1 MQIKIKGKLAFPSV
15 YTPTTFNGEGAAQ
28 FKAICILEANDPQ
41 VVVLDQT
48 TDQVGSEKWTNKW
61 ASVKK
66 ELLQRDKTFVHD
78 GDLKSHLDGF
88 AGRKFI
94 SASSKV
100 KPTVVNF
107 DRTPL
112 DESSGRPYG
121 GCICNFLIDVWA
133 QDNQFGKRINAKLL
147 GVQFVEDGPAF
158 GSGPAA
164 NADHFDELPAPK
176 TGTDGSG
183 LV

>member
-1 MQIKIKGKLAFPSV
+1 MQMKIKGKLAFPSV

-28 FKAICILEANDPQ
+28 FKAICILEADDPQ
-41 VVVLDQT
+41 VALLDQT

-94 SASSKV
+94 SASSKFSRELA
-100 KPTVVNF
+100 KLFSFILFSNLF
-107 DRTPL
+107 FIIFSRL
-112 DESSGRPYG
+112 FKADESRFRELL
-121 GCICNFLIDVWA
+121 NFIFAVE
-133 QDNQFGKRINAKLL
+133 FFIN
-147 GVQFVEDGPAF
+147 
-158 GSGPAA
+158 
-164 NADHFDELPAPK
+164 
-176 TGTDGSG
+176 
-183 LV
+183 